1 MPDETEYDETEYDET
16 VSGQHRVYSD
26 GTVVRRQPDGSW
38 PKITAPTVHVPK
50 PDPTEA
56 LEEKAKRTALRVVI
70 DLLGGQR
77 TPVTILLKTILMLM
91 LGGGSGAF
99 ASWRLFG
106 DKPQHDRFATVEQVE
121 ELTQA
126 LNEAKA
132 TCVELHAEYK
142 AHEDLEAHPIALYRL
157 GALEAQLSATTNT
170 MNELHRSQ

>member
-1 MPDETEYDETEYDET
+1 MPDETEYDET

-38 PKITAPTVHVPK
+38 PKI

-56 LEEKAKRTALRVVI
+56 LEEKAKRTALRAVI

-77 TPVTILLKTILMLM
+77 TPVTILLMTIL
-91 LGGGSGAF
+91 GSGSGAF
-99 ASWRLFG
+99 ASWHLFG
-106 DKPQHDRFATVEQVE
+106 DNPQHDRFATVEQVE

-157 GALEAQLSATTNT
+157 GALEAQLSDTTNT